1 MAGTDLKTEAFVLRR
16 TNIGEADR
24 LLDFLT
30 PGGKV
35 TVLARSVR
43 REKSRLAG
51 GIEMFCLSE
60 ITIHQNPKTEK
71 NILTSAKMLKF
82 YQRILSDLDRLE
94 LASEIIRKISRAAEQ
109 VETKEYFNLVKEC
122 HEGLNNPH
130 ISTNL
135 VTAWFYFNFAS
146 INGEQINLSTDTS
159 GMKLDPNTNYA
170 WDSTDKAL
178 RPLPQGK
185 IHADE
190 IKLMRLILASPLS
203 LVGRINNVNE
213 MIPEVL
219 YIAKSLNQL

>member
-1 MAGTDLKTEAFVLRR
+1 MAGTDVKTEAFVLRR

-30 PGGKV
+30 PGGKI
-35 TVLARSVR
+35 TALARSVR

-82 YQRILSDLDRLE
+82 YQHILSDLDRLE
-94 LASEIIRKISRAAEQ
+94 LASEIVRKVGRATEQ
-109 VETKEYFNLVKEC
+109 VESQEYFNLVKEC
-122 HEGLNNPH
+122 HEGLNNPQ

-135 VTAWFYFNFAS
+135 IAAWFYFNFAS
-146 INGEQINLSTDTS
+146 INGEQINLLTDTS
-159 GMKLDPNTNYA
+159 GVKLDPETNYV

-190 IKLMRLILASPLS
+190 IKLMRLILTSPLN
-203 LVGRINNVNE
+203 LICRINDIDKI
-213 MIPEVL
+213 IPEVL
-219 YIAKSLNQL
+219 YVAKSLNQL